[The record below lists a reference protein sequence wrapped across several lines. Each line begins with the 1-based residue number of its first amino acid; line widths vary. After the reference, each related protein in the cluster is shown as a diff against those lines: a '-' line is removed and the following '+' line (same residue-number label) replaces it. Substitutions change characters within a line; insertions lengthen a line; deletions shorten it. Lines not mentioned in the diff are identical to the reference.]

1 MNAVLQYEEYIKQI
15 TDALQQIDP
24 YKIIL
29 FGSAASGNLHEDSD
43 IDIIV
48 VLSNETIPQTY
59 DEKMKLKLSVRRALR
74 EINKRVPIDTLT
86 YTKKE
91 YELILNNKNSFFR
104 EVDLTS
110 RIIYEKAS

>member
-1 MNAVLQYEEYIKQI
+1 MKAVLQYEEYIKQI
-15 TDALQQIDP
+15 TEALQQIDP

-29 FGSAASGNLHEDSD
+29 FGSAASGKLHEDSD

-48 VLSNETIPQTY
+48 VLNNETIPQDY

-74 EINKRVPIDTLT
+74 EINKQVPIDTLT

-91 YELILNNKNSFFR
+91 YELILNNKNSFFQ

-110 RIIYEKAS
+110 RTIYEKAS

>member
-1 MNAVLQYEEYIKQI
+1 MELQYQEYIRQI
-15 TDALQQIDP
+15 ADALKQIDP

-29 FGSAASGNLHEDSD
+29 FGSVAAGNLHEDSD
-43 IDIIV
+43 IDILIV
-48 VLSNETIPQTY
+48 LNNETIPKSY

-74 EINKRVPIDTLT
+74 EINKQVSIDALT

-104 EVDLTS
+104 EIDSTG
-110 RIIYEKAS
+110 RTIYERAS

>member
-48 VLSNETIPQTY
+48 VLNNETIPQTY

-91 YELILNNKNSFFR
+91 YELILNNKNSFFQ